1 MGGWGDKLMDEWMNG
16 VVVNVC
22 VSLTALQDAQVSVK
36 HCLLVC
42 L

>member
-1 MGGWGDKLMDEWMNG
+1 MGGWGDELMDEWMNG

-22 VSLTALQDAQVSVK
+22 VSLTASQDAQASVK
-36 HCLLVC
+36 HCLLVR